1 MSGAAWI
8 KFFPSDWLAGTVGL
22 SALEK
27 GVYITLLALIYDK
40 GGPIRLNTRVLARRC
55 ETTPAAFMEALQTL
69 LEDGKIV
76 ESNGEIFNKKAEKI
90 IRDAEVR
97 IEKARKGG
105 LAKAGRKVEENQSG
119 NSAQADAKQRPGAA
133 QSVLDACSDA
143 AIPEPEP
150 EPEKKRASKLAPK
163 DEGGQEGDDTLEE
176 ELRHAAGWFHTA
188 KRLSHVKPIADL
200 IDRGLSLH
208 DDVIPTVRQL
218 APNVEHKTSWT
229 YFVGPL
235 EDILGRRN
243 ASDVN
248 PVPSDK
254 RRLSDTPQAP
264 RVWIWKGTPQWDAWA
279 KTRAKPWPTSEQPH
293 PEGGRR
299 AGWWF
304 DAEWPPPSKE
314 QAA

>member
-27 GVYITLLALIYDK
+27 GVYITLLALIYDR

-55 ETTPAAFMEALQTL
+55 ETTPAAFTEALQTL

-105 LAKAGRKVEENQSG
+105 LAKAGKKDEENQSG
-119 NSAQADAKQRPGAA
+119 NSAQAETKQRSGSA
-133 QSVLDACSDA
+133 QAVLGACSDA
-143 AIPEPEP
+143 AIPELEP

-163 DEGGQEGDDTLEE
+163 DEGEGDGVPLEV
-176 ELRHAAGWFHTA
+176 ELRHAAGWYHDA
-188 KRLSHVKPIADL
+188 KRLAHVKPIADL
-200 IDRGLSLH
+200 IERGLSLH
-208 DDVIPTVRQL
+208 DDVIPTIRQL

-235 EDILGRRN
+235 EDILRR
-243 ASDVN
+243 
-248 PVPSDK
+248 
-254 RRLSDTPQAP
+254 RTGAP
-264 RVWIWKGTPQWDAWA
+264 EAKPTESLTLAPAKRVWVWKGTPQWDAWS
-279 KTRAKPWPTSEQPH
+279 KTRNKPWPTSEQPH

-304 DAEWPPPSKE
+304 DAEWPPPTGE